1 MMLAPNLLKVYPLR
15 EIKMIAF
22 KLPKVLTLGCC
33 AAINLVL
40 LSAHGASTA
49 ASPPAVYQV
58 QKDICSDDD
67 MMNAYAEGLCK
78 KFTNATEKST
88 CIDKEKDKMIRGC
101 IAKSSGGQSELQDCN
116 KAYEKFT
123 ENDGKL
129 AAACGAAGIDGDCFA
144 HVDKCLKCQGT
155 ESTDPICAS
164 LDTEEIESTDP
175 EKRPASISDLM
186 GMGQQ
191 GSSGSTGKY
200 TPDPK
205 KAALRY
211 KNCPAMAGVD
221 LKEWMTKVKDAQ
233 REVTDSKKEV
243 VDLTEKNSEIEAQL
257 RDTKLEKDKAMTET
271 VDEAEDVKQKMNDQM
286 RNEKNEARKTIS
298 QLLEQSS
305 AIENQIIAA
314 EKSYD
319 DAYSS
324 YLNALAALDQQCHAA
339 ALQKLAALQTAM
351 QAKIDKST
359 YSTGSFNSLLNE
371 VGVSSRRKSQ
381 SMVNRD
387 FQRCKADPAYTSTAQ
402 AAKRSL
408 DSTRTAASNAI
419 KALKDKKDQI
429 YFTIKDANERELP
442 EALKGVVESAN
453 LNLSKLQNTLKQL
466 ALEKQSAIEDANK
479 KTILNNQRISL
490 ANQKV
495 AVAEQVLQQTQAY
508 LNQKMVASGEVE
520 TDGTK
525 ISEAMSA
532 LTLVRSSAETVVASC
547 GCNSNSEG
555 EGAQNTSHCKSA
567 CTVLVKSHE
576 EWEPSNSITDSMLSE
591 QCTSYASGR
600 KGSGTSSRP
609 TPPPSNNPTP
619 PGSPKNKGR
628 QETPTS
634 EPKPANPGFGDRDN
648 GAG

>member
-1 MMLAPNLLKVYPLR
+1 
-15 EIKMIAF
+15 MIAF

-33 AAINLVL
+33 IAVNLVL
-40 LSAHGASTA
+40 LSAQGASQTT
-49 ASPPAVYQV
+49 SPPVIYQN
-58 QKDICSDDD
+58 QNDPCSSSESRSSL
-67 MMNAYAEGLCK
+67 AEDKCL
-78 KFTNATEKST
+78 KFTEANEKAKCKNEYLSKMA
-88 CIDKEKDKMIRGC
+88 DKCEKKIMGD
-101 IAKSSGGQSELQDCN
+101 QSELQDCN

-155 ESTDPICAS
+155 ESTDPVCAS
-164 LDTEEIESTDP
+164 LDTEEIDSTDP
-175 EKRPASISDLM
+175 DKKPASISDFM
-186 GMGQQ
+186 GMGQ
-191 GSSGSTGKY
+191 GSSASTGKY

-221 LKEWMTKVKDAQ
+221 LKEWMEKVKDAQ

-271 VDEAEDVKQKMNDQM
+271 VDAAEDVKQKMNDQM
-286 RNEKNEARKTIS
+286 RDEKNEARKTIS

-371 VGVSSRRKSQ
+371 VGVSSRKKSQ

-419 KALKDKKDQI
+419 KALRDKKDQI
-429 YFTIKDANERELP
+429 SSTIKDANERELP
-442 EALKGVVESAN
+442 EALKGVVENAN
-453 LNLSKLQNTLKQL
+453 RDLAKLQNKLKQL
-466 ALEKQSAIEDANK
+466 ALEKQAAIEDANK
-479 KTILNNQRISL
+479 KTILNNQRIAL
-490 ANQKV
+490 ANQKA

-547 GCNSNSEG
+547 GCNSDS
-555 EGAQNTSHCKSA
+555 EGAQNTSYCKSA

-576 EWEPSNSITDSMLSE
+576 EWEPTTSISDSMLTEECSSYSSAKKSSGGATAATP
-591 QCTSYASGR
+591 QNSPVQTSPAAPATSQGR
-600 KGSGTSSRP
+600 ERQSTT
-609 TPPPSNNPTP
+609 TPPTTP
-619 PGSPKNKGR
+619 I
-628 QETPTS
+628 
-634 EPKPANPGFGDRDN
+634 KPPPARATAPAAR
-648 GAG
+648 

>member
-1 MMLAPNLLKVYPLR
+1 
-15 EIKMIAF
+15 MIAF

-33 AAINLVL
+33 AAINLVF
-40 LSAHGASTA
+40 LSAQGASQTT
-49 ASPPAVYQV
+49 SPPVVYQT
-58 QKDICSDDD
+58 QKDFCSDSDLL
-67 MMNAYAEGLCK
+67 NAYSERLCK
-78 KFTNATEKST
+78 NKKFANETEKAS
-88 CIDKEKDKMIRGC
+88 CIDKENEKISRGC
-101 IAKSSGGQSELQDCN
+101 VAKINGGLSELQDCN

-129 AAACGAAGIDGDCFA
+129 AAACGAAGIEGDCFA

-155 ESTDPICAS
+155 ESTDPVCAS
-164 LDTEEIESTDP
+164 LDTEEIDSTGS
-175 EKRPASISDLM
+175 ERPASISDFM
-186 GMGQQ
+186 GMGQ
-191 GSSGSTGKY
+191 GSSASTGKY

-221 LKEWMTKVKDAQ
+221 LKEWMEKVKDAQ

-271 VDEAEDVKQKMNDQM
+271 LEKAEDVKQKMNDQM
-286 RNEKNEARKTIS
+286 KAEKNEARKAIS
-298 QLLEQSS
+298 RLLEQVTE
-305 AIENQIIAA
+305 IENQIIAA

-351 QAKIDKST
+351 QARIDKST
-359 YSTGSFNSLLNE
+359 YSTGSFNKLLNE
-371 VGVSSRRKSQ
+371 VGVSSRKQSQ
-381 SMVNRD
+381 AMVNRD

-408 DSTRTAASNAI
+408 DSTRLAVSNAI
-419 KALKDKKDQI
+419 KALKGKKDQI
-429 YFTIKDANERELP
+429 YFAIKDANERELP
-442 EALKGVVESAN
+442 EALKGVIESAN
-453 LNLSKLQNTLKQL
+453 LELSKLQNQLKQL

-479 KTILNNQRISL
+479 KTILNNQRIAL

-495 AVAEQVLQQTQAY
+495 AVAEQVLQQNQAY

-520 TDGTK
+520 TDGK
-525 ISEAMSA
+525 KVSEAMSIV
-532 LTLVRSSAETVVASC
+532 TLVRSSAETVVASC
-547 GCNSNSEG
+547 GCNSDPDG

-576 EWEPSNSITDSMLSE
+576 EWEPKVSISNEMLSE
-591 QCTSYASGR
+591 QCSSYSSGR
-600 KGSGTSSRP
+600 KSSGASGGLTSGGTP
-609 TPPPSNNPTP
+609 TPPNQPQYNPPPRATP
-619 PGSPKNKGR
+619 AQGEGSGHSDK
-628 QETPTS
+628 
-634 EPKPANPGFGDRDN
+634 
-648 GAG
+648 

>member
-1 MMLAPNLLKVYPLR
+1 
-15 EIKMIAF
+15 MIAC

-33 AAINLVL
+33 VAVNLVL
-40 LSAHGASTA
+40 LSAQGASPATS
-49 ASPPAVYQV
+49 SPLVLQQP
-58 QKDICSDDD
+58 KDICSDND
-67 MMNAYAEGLCK
+67 MMSAYAERLCK
-78 KFTNATEKST
+78 ESKDATQKAR
-88 CIDKEKDKMIRGC
+88 CIDKENAKMTRGC
-101 IAKSSGGQSELQDCN
+101 QAKSIGGQSDLQDCN

-144 HVDKCLKCQGT
+144 HIDKCLKCQGT
-155 ESTDPICAS
+155 ESTDPVCAS

-175 EKRPASISDLM
+175 GKRPASISDFM
-186 GMGQQ
+186 GMGQ
-191 GSSGSTGKY
+191 GSSASTGKY
-200 TPDPK
+200 TPDPN

-211 KNCPAMAGVD
+211 KNCPALAGVD

-233 REVTDSKKEV
+233 REVADSKKEV
-243 VDLTEKNSEIEAQL
+243 VDLTEKNSEIESQL
-257 RDTKLEKDKAMTET
+257 RDTKLEKDKAMTEA
-271 VDEAEDVKQKMNDQM
+271 VDEAAEVKQNMNDQM
-286 RNEKNEARKTIS
+286 RAEKNEARKTIS

-314 EKSYD
+314 EKSFD

-359 YSTGSFNSLLNE
+359 YSTGSFNKLLNE
-371 VGVSSRRKSQ
+371 VGVSSRKKSQ

-408 DSTRTAASNAI
+408 DSTRTAANNAI
-419 KALKDKKDQI
+419 KALRDKKDQI

-453 LNLSKLQNTLKQL
+453 LKLSKVQNKIKQL
-466 ALEKQSAIEDANK
+466 ALEKQSAIDDANK
-479 KTILNNQRISL
+479 KTILNNQRIAL

-520 TDGTK
+520 TDGKK
-525 ISEAMSA
+525 ISEALSA

-547 GCNSNSEG
+547 GCNSDSDG
-555 EGAQNTSHCKSA
+555 SQNTSYCKSA

-576 EWEPSNSITDSMLSE
+576 EWEPTAKITDSMLSG
-591 QCTSYASGR
+591 QCSSYSSGIKASETSVRST
-600 KGSGTSSRP
+600 TS
-609 TPPPSNNPTP
+609 PP
-619 PGSPKNKGR
+619 
-628 QETPTS
+628 
-634 EPKPANPGFGDRDN
+634 PANPTKGNPPKPGRQAPVPAPAPTPESAESASP
-648 GAG
+648 GWGQK

>member
-1 MMLAPNLLKVYPLR
+1 MAS
-15 EIKMIAF
+15 

-33 AAINLVL
+33 VVVNLVL
-40 LSAHGASTA
+40 LSAQGASQATS
-49 ASPPAVYQV
+49 SPLVLQQP
-58 QKDICSDDD
+58 KDICSDND
-67 MMNAYAEGLCK
+67 MMSAYADKLCK
-78 KFTNATEKST
+78 KFKNASENLSCLEKETEKMV
-88 CIDKEKDKMIRGC
+88 KGC
-101 IAKSSGGQSELQDCN
+101 ISKSSGGQSELQDCN

-144 HVDKCLKCQGT
+144 HIDKCLKCQGT

-164 LDTEEIESTDP
+164 LDTEEIDSTDP
-175 EKRPASISDLM
+175 DKRPASISDFM

-191 GSSGSTGKY
+191 GSSASTVKY

-233 REVTDSKKEV
+233 REVADSKKEV
-243 VDLTEKNSEIEAQL
+243 VDLTEKNSEIESQL

-314 EKSYD
+314 EKSFD

-371 VGVSSRRKSQ
+371 VGVSSRKKSQ

-408 DSTRTAASNAI
+408 DSTRASANNAI
-419 KALKDKKDQI
+419 KALRDKKDQI
-429 YFTIKDANERELP
+429 ASTIKDANERELP
-442 EALKGVVESAN
+442 EALKGVVENAN
-453 LNLSKLQNTLKQL
+453 RDLAKLQNKLKQL

-479 KTILNNQRISL
+479 KTILNNQRIAL
-490 ANQKV
+490 ANQQV
-495 AVAEQVLQQTQAY
+495 AVAEQVLQQSQAY

-525 ISEAMSA
+525 ISEALSA

-547 GCNSNSEG
+547 GCNSDSEG
-555 EGAQNTSHCKSA
+555 AGAQNTSYCKSA

-576 EWEPSNSITDSMLSE
+576 EWEPTTSITDSMLSE
-591 QCTSYASGR
+591 QCTSYSSAKKSSG
-600 KGSGTSSRP
+600 GATAATPQNTPVQTSPAAPATIQGEQRQSP
-609 TPPPSNNPTP
+609 TTPPTTATRPPPARTTTP
-619 PGSPKNKGR
+619 AGR
-628 QETPTS
+628 
-634 EPKPANPGFGDRDN
+634 
-648 GAG
+648 